1 MGDEMI
7 VARIDAKLD
16 ALEGRVGR
24 MQEALLKQEAKIDKI
39 NTEFIRINERISVAI
54 WVLTGVYTILQGIPG
69 IFAKFGIGG

>member
-1 MGDEMI
+1 MGDEML

-24 MQEALLKQEAKIDKI
+24 IQEALLKQEAKIDEI
-39 NTEFIRINERISVAI
+39 NTKFIRINERISVAI

-69 IFAKFGIGG
+69 IFAKFGVGG